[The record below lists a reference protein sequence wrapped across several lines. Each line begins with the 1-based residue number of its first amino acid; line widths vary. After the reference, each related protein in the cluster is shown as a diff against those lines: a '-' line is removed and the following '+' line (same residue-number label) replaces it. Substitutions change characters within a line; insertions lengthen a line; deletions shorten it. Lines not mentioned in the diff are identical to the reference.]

1 MQKIKQLINKIEQE
15 RDTFSKIALV
25 KQLDDE
31 VSKFRKEFESMCR
44 DICNIGRIFASQ
56 LFSYY
61 HVLWSRN
68 NLKVHYPL

>member
-31 VSKFRKEFESMCR
+31 VSKFRKELVNTFQRENR
-44 DICNIGRIFASQ
+44 
-56 LFSYY
+56 
-61 HVLWSRN
+61 
-68 NLKVHYPL
+68 